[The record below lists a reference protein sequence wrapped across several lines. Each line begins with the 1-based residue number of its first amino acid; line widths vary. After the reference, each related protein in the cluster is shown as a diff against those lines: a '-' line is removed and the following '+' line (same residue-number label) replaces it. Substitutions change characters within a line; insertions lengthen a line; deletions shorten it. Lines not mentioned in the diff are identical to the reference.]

1 MSLRRRRGAIQRYRA
16 EVSDFLL
23 GLAVALVIGGV
34 LAVAGFFILRRL
46 FERAAHRVADQI
58 GRVLVDVSARAAAS
72 PAARGAARA
81 HTAAG
86 GFTNL
91 GAYAAAH
98 GMSEDA
104 ARQEFA
110 ESIERLARLMDGA
123 IRIPVIGPVGLDAL
137 LGLFPVAGDATSAI
151 VSVMLIGRSIKYG
164 VPREIIARMLGNVVF
179 DFLIGAVPVAGDVA
193 DMWFRANLRN
203 VALLREYLG
212 EQSRNTIEVTA
223 TRVS

>member
-1 MSLRRRRGAIQRYRA
+1 MSHSAVWCTG
-16 EVSDFLL
+16 VSDFLL
-23 GLAVALVIGGV
+23 GAAWALVIGGAVV
-34 LAVAGFFILRRL
+34 LAGYFILRRL
-46 FERAAHRVADQI
+46 FERAAHRVADEI
-58 GRVLVDVSARAAAS
+58 GRIFADVSAHAAAS
-72 PAARGAARA
+72 TTGRRAGAA
-81 HTAAG
+81 G
-86 GFTNL
+86 VGYTNL

-110 ESIERLARLMDGA
+110 DSIERLARLMDGA
-123 IRIPVIGPVGLDAL
+123 IKIPVIGPVGLDAL
-137 LGLFPVAGDATSAI
+137 LGLLPVAGDATGAV

-179 DFLIGAVPVAGDVA
+179 DFLIGTIPVAGDLA

-203 VALLREYLG
+203 VALLREYLA
-212 EQSRNTIEVTA
+212 EQSSNTIDVTA

>member
-1 MSLRRRRGAIQRYRA
+1 M
-16 EVSDFLL
+16 
-23 GLAVALVIGGV
+23 ALVVVAGV
-34 LAVAGFFILRRL
+34 AVAGFFVLRRL

-58 GRVLVDVSARAAAS
+58 GRVMVDVSARAAAS
-72 PAARGAARA
+72 PGARPAASAYAVR
-81 HTAAG
+81 G

-104 ARQEFA
+104 AREEFA
-110 ESIERLARLMDGA
+110 DSIERLARLMDGA
-123 IRIPVIGPVGLDAL
+123 VRIPVIGPVGLDAL

-179 DFLIGAVPVAGDVA
+179 DFLVGAVPLAGDLA

-203 VALLREYLG
+203 VALLREYLA
-212 EQSRNTIEVTA
+212 EQSSNTIEVTA

>member
-1 MSLRRRRGAIQRYRA
+1 M
-16 EVSDFLL
+16 SDFLL
-23 GLAVALVIGGV
+23 GLIVALVVVAGV
-34 LAVAGFFILRRL
+34 AVAGFFVLRRL

-58 GRVLVDVSARAAAS
+58 GRVMVDVSARAAAS
-72 PAARGAARA
+72 PGARPAASAYAAR
-81 HTAAG
+81 G

-110 ESIERLARLMDGA
+110 DSIERLARLMDGA
-123 IRIPVIGPVGLDAL
+123 VRIPVIGPVGLDAL
-137 LGLFPVAGDATSAI
+137 LGLFPVAGDATSAM

-203 VALLREYLG
+203 VALLREYLA
-212 EQSRNTIEVTA
+212 EQSSNTIEVTA